1 MMMEV
6 NVYIYDGWMET
17 INLAESLGWD
27 STEAWEDD
35 RDPDTAED
43 AEASL
48 ELAFLA
54 MTHIKDAGMQIVFP

>member
-1 MMMEV
+1 MMMDV
-6 NVYIYDGWMET
+6 SVYIYDGWMET

-27 STEAWEDD
+27 STEAWEED

-43 AEASL
+43 A
-48 ELAFLA
+48 A

>member
-1 MMMEV
+1 MMMDV

-27 STEAWEDD
+27 STEAWEED

-43 AEASL
+43 A
-48 ELAFLA
+48 A
-54 MTHIKDAGMQIVFP
+54 MTHIKEAGTHIVFP

>member
-1 MMMEV
+1 MMDV
-6 NVYIYDGWMET
+6 SVYIYDGWMET

-27 STEAWEDD
+27 STEAWEED

-43 AEASL
+43 A
-48 ELAFLA
+48 A